1 MAYKKHRWIVPAG
14 QNPTPLDEKVL
25 AFQKKG
31 KLIPNRDLIRTPEEI
46 DGIRKAGVLNTAV
59 LDIVQ
64 EKIKAGISTLEI
76 DNLVAEFTEKNGGIC
91 APFNYEGFPK
101 HCCTSINDCVC
112 HGIPKADD
120 ILEDGDIIN
129 VDVTTILNG
138 YYADANRTFIVG
150 GETAPSWEKLVRVTK
165 ECLEAGIAAAQPWHF
180 INDIG
185 DAIQTIC
192 DKHHYGIVQDLC
204 GHGVGLKFHEEPEVC
219 HYRQKKE
226 GMLIVPGM
234 VFTIEPMINMGTYKV
249 FIDAD
254 DPYGWEVYTEDGK
267 PSAQWEK
274 TILITEDGV
283 EVITE

>member
-1 MAYKKHRWIVPAG
+1 M
-14 QNPTPLDEKVL
+14 TPLDEKVL
-25 AFQKKG
+25 SFQKRG
-31 KLIPNRDLIRTPEEI
+31 KLVPNRNLILSPEQI
-46 DGIRKAGVLNTAV
+46 DGIREAGKVNTEL
-59 LDIVQ
+59 LDRVQ
-64 EKIKAGISTLEI
+64 DMIKEGVTTLQI
-76 DNLVAEFTEKNGGIC
+76 DEFVAEFTAKHGGSC

-101 HCCTSINDCVC
+101 HCCTSVNDCVC
-112 HGIPKADD
+112 HGIPKEEDV
-120 ILEDGDIIN
+120 LENGDIIN
-129 VDVTTILNG
+129 VDVTTIING

-150 GETAPSWEKLVRVTK
+150 GETEPEWEKLVRVTK
-165 ECLEAGIAAAQPWHF
+165 ECLEAGIEAAQPWHF

-185 DAIQTIC
+185 NVIQTIC
-192 DKHHYGIVQDLC
+192 DKHHYGIVRDLC

-234 VFTIEPMINMGTYKV
+234 VFTIEPMINMGTHKV

-254 DPYGWEVYTEDGK
+254 DPYGWEVYTEDGM

-274 TILITEDGV
+274 TIVITENGP